1 MREVE
6 LVVILLV
13 IIVGYFIFHT
23 KSESPK
29 QGAAQRQCTI
39 TEAELYEAG
48 KMRSTEL
55 YEKLEKII
63 TSQNLNMIR
72 NDVYSRNLNSFSN
85 IVYTN
90 IVVSE
95 NGVAKLQSG
104 GSTGW
109 PDELTN
115 QILFRDLGYR
125 NLNGHQIRILAIAL
139 GMMSGYKYECDNDTI
154 KVTFVESYWRSVF
167 EEQLIK
173 RDAGLKALEM

>member
-1 MREVE
+1 MREME

-23 KSESPK
+23 KSELPK

-95 NGVAKLQSG
+95 NGVAKC
-104 GSTGW
+104 
-109 PDELTN
+109 N
-115 QILFRDLGYR
+115 
-125 NLNGHQIRILAIAL
+125 
-139 GMMSGYKYECDNDTI
+139 
-154 KVTFVESYWRSVF
+154 
-167 EEQLIK
+167 
-173 RDAGLKALEM
+173 